1 MRSAC
6 SSRDWPGW
14 PDWGLVALMI
24 GAVLSTLLVLGASMV
39 AMPAAVLVLVAV
51 IAWGRRRTTA
61 DLIALARRH

>member
-1 MRSAC
+1 
-6 SSRDWPGW
+6 
-14 PDWGLVALMI
+14 MI